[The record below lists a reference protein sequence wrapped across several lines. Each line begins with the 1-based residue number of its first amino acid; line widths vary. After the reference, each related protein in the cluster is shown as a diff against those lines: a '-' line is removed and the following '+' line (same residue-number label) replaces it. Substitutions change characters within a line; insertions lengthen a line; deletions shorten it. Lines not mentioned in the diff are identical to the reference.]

1 MSLLSLGPFV
11 GLLLLCTVL
20 PNPKPQTDTPKCGSS
35 EVIGVEIELLDF
47 TLDGKNSG
55 FLKIMLTFYQ
65 VNKLLCPLLQWLITT
80 NYSLILSF
88 LFKQLPLQASTNYG
102 MA

>member
-20 PNPKPQTDTPKCGSS
+20 PNPKPQTDTPKCRSS
-35 EVIGVEIELLDF
+35 EVTGVETELLDF
-47 TLDGKNSG
+47 RLDGKKAG
-55 FLKIMLTFYQ
+55 FLKITLSFYQ
-65 VNKLLCPLLQWLITT
+65 VNKLLCPLFQWLLTT
-80 NYSLILSF
+80 NYSLTLNF
-88 LFKQLPLQASTNYG
+88 LFKQLPLQAGTNYG

>member
-35 EVIGVEIELLDF
+35 EVIGVETELLGF
-47 TLDGKNSG
+47 RLDSRKAS
-55 FLKIMLTFYQ
+55 FLKVTLIFYQ
-65 VNKLLCPLLQWLITT
+65 VNQLLCPLL
-80 NYSLILSF
+80 
-88 LFKQLPLQASTNYG
+88 
-102 MA
+102 